1 MLKIENLSKSK
12 SGWLV
17 GRVGRVGR
25 GARVNVYFFFVDS
38 TLARLD
44 WLDFDSAVHFC
55 FVGSALAR
63 LDWLTLAHA
72 QNRNE

>member
-1 MLKIENLSKSK
+1 
-12 SGWLV
+12 
-17 GRVGRVGR
+17 
-25 GARVNVYFFFVDS
+25 
-38 TLARLD
+38 LARLD
-44 WLDFDSAVHFC
+44 WLDFGSAVHFC